1 MIFFEPIISWFGTL
15 AGRLALGGG
24 IIATLFGWLMIHDH
38 RIRKEA
44 TNATVAN
51 IERASNAAAEKAEKA
66 RRAVDAIPDSRL
78 RDKYFRD

>member
-1 MIFFEPIISWFGTL
+1 MMFSPVIAWFGTL

-24 IIATLFGWLMIHDH
+24 LIASFFGWLLIHDH
-38 RIRKEA
+38 GIRVEA
-44 TNATVAN
+44 KNATVAN
-51 IERASNAAAEKAEKA
+51 IERASNEAAAKATKA